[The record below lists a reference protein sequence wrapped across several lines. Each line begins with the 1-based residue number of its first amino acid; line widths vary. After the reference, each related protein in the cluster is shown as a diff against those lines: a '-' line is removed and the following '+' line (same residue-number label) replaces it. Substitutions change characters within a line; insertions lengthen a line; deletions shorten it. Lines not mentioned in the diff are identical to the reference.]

1 MTEKL
6 GEDMLE
12 TVRKSIP
19 LQRLGKPEEVAAMT
33 RFLALDEG
41 ADYITGMKQVV
52 LSHALA
58 NLSRSLTH

>member
-6 GEDMLE
+6 GEEMLE

-41 ADYITGMKQVV
+41 ADYITGMK
-52 LSHALA
+52 
-58 NLSRSLTH
+58 